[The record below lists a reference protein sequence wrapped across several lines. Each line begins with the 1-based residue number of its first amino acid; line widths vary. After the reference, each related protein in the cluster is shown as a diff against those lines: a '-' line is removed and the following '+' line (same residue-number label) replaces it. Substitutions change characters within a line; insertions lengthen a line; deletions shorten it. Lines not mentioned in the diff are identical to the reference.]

1 VRQVNSGGPTT
12 PNPDWVEATL
22 DVQVVAQVASGL
34 EAFDLYSYNGNPT
47 APRANFL
54 EMLALPINP
63 EVYGDAPPD
72 IVSVSYALCE
82 AVSWKP
88 FTPVVDIAE
97 RMLASVATTG
107 MSYLVAA
114 GDSGSSSCL
123 HNGFDNQEV
132 NPAYPSTS
140 AWVTAVGGT
149 SLTLAPDN
157 SIAGESVWNDTLF
170 PPPYFVAG
178 SAGQVAPV
186 CWLNVRHGRRGR
198 AYRNQP
204 SAPSQTSLYP
214 QVQLLGGPSTAAWMF
229 HHA

>member
-63 EVYGDAPPD
+63 EVHGDAPPD

-178 SAGQVAPV
+178 SAGT
-186 CWLNVRHGRRGR
+186 GG
-198 AYRNQP
+198 
-204 SAPSQTSLYP
+204 TSVLVERP
-214 QVQLLGGPSTAAWMF
+214 A
-229 HHA
+229 